1 MNYLISII
9 CFIFIW
15 NVSPALSATMSL
27 KEMREEGI
35 IMQQWDTSCAAAA
48 MATILTYTFNDP
60 VSEHQVATGL
70 LSKTEPLK
78 VRYRGGFSML
88 DMKKYAIEIGYDAA
102 GFYDL
107 NLTDIKY
114 FNTPII
120 PLRVHGYN
128 HYVVLRGITSNGD
141 VKIAD
146 PAFGNYTMSQ
156 NDFESAWVAGIAF
169 VIKRGQQ

>member
-1 MNYLISII
+1 MKQLLLAISVIL
-9 CFIFIW
+9 
-15 NVSPALSATMSL
+15 LSNTSHAFGATKSL
-27 KEMREEGI
+27 KEIREEDI

-70 LSKTEPLK
+70 LQKTEPLK

-88 DMKKYAIEIGYDAA
+88 DMKKYATEIGYGAS

-107 NLTDIKY
+107 NLSDIKY

-120 PLRVHGYN
+120 PLRIHGYN
-128 HYVVLRGITSNGD
+128 HYVVFNGLD
-141 VKIAD
+141 TKGNIMIAD
-146 PAFGNYTMSQ
+146 PAYGNRTMSK
-156 NDFESAWVAGIAF
+156 NEFENAWIAGIAF
-169 VIKRGQQ
+169 VIKRRQ